1 MQFKHPELLWGL
13 LLLLIPIII
22 HLFQLRRFKKTPF
35 TNVKFL
41 KKVVSESRRSNI
53 LKKWLL
59 LASRLLLLAGLVV
72 AFAQPFLAG
81 KSALTEME
89 TVIYLDDSFSME
101 AKAVDGTL
109 LENAVQSLV
118 KSLPETKKISLFTNK
133 EVFRNATLP
142 EIRNDL
148 LALKT
153 TAEQLRLDE
162 VQLKANT
169 FFSSDTGTDKNLILI
184 SDFQQRFAAQVVDST
199 SHFNTFVV
207 RLAPESTTNV
217 SLDSVFLQN
226 DGENLELTVLLRAS
240 GEMEGIPVSLF
251 NGDQLIAKTA
261 AVFDDTES
269 TRVNFTLPKNEMIK
283 GKLQITDA
291 GLQYDN
297 HLYFSLN
304 KKDNIKVLSI
314 GSENDDYLERIF
326 TKDEFDYKGT
336 TLKSLDY
343 SQLDKQNLIVLNELP
358 SIPTAMTTSLRS
370 FTENGGSLVVVPSTA
385 MDVLSYNTFTRN
397 YFNTAYGYK
406 MNDGRNI
413 TKINFSHP
421 LYQDVFENKV
431 TNFQY
436 PKVSSYF
443 ILKTNA
449 PALLSF
455 QDDQPFLVGTD
466 EVYFFTAP
474 LSNQNSNYKN
484 SPLIVPTF
492 YNMGKSSLRLP
503 ELYSVLGGNA
513 TVDIAAS
520 LTDDRVLKAVKGA
533 YEFIPQQR
541 SYSNRVQLGFDQ
553 NPEED
558 GIYEIKNGENSVQ
571 DISFN
576 YQRKESE
583 LIYASALSG
592 GNMVEMTSIPALFE
606 SIEKDNSINELWK
619 WFVILAL
626 LFMVVELLIQ
636 KYL

>member
-41 KKVVSESRRSNI
+41 KKVVSESRRSNT

-59 LASRLLLLAGLVV
+59 LAARMLLLACLVI

-81 KSALTEME
+81 KTALLEKE
-89 TVIYLDDSFSME
+89 TVIYLDDSFSMQ

-109 LENAVQSLV
+109 FENAVQSLV

-133 EVFRNATLP
+133 EVFRNVTLP

-162 VQLKANT
+162 VRLKANT

-184 SDFQQRFAAQVVDST
+184 SDFQQRFASHALDST
-199 SHFNTFVV
+199 NNFKTFLV
-207 RLAPESTTNV
+207 RLAPESTANV
-217 SLDSVFLQN
+217 SLDSVYLQN
-226 DGENLELTVLLRAS
+226 DGENLELTVLLNTN
-240 GEMEGIPVSLF
+240 GETESTPVSLF
-251 NGDQLIAKTA
+251 NGGQLIAKTA
-261 AVFDDTES
+261 AVFDDTEKTS
-269 TRVNFTLPKNEMIK
+269 INFTLPKNETIK

-314 GSENDDYLERIF
+314 GSESDDYLQRIF
-326 TKDEFDYKGT
+326 TKDEFDYKNT

-343 SQLDKQNLIVLNELP
+343 SQLEEQNLIVLNELP

-370 FTENGGSLVVVPSTA
+370 FTENGGSLVILPSNA
-385 MDVLSYNTFTRN
+385 MDVLSYNTFTGN
-397 YFNTAYGYK
+397 YFSTAYGYK
-406 MNDGRNI
+406 MTDGRNI

-421 LYQDVFENKV
+421 LYQDVFEQKV

-436 PKVSSYF
+436 PNVSSYF
-443 ILKTNA
+443 TLKTNA

-455 QDDQPFLVGTD
+455 QDDQPFLVGAD
-466 EVYFFTAP
+466 DVYFFTAP

-492 YNMGKSSLRLP
+492 YNMGKSSLQLP
-503 ELYSVLGGNA
+503 ELYTVLGRNA
-513 TVDIAAS
+513 TIDIATA
-520 LTDDRVLKAVKGA
+520 LADDRVVKAVKGE

-541 SYSNRVQLGFDQ
+541 SFSNRVQLGFDQ

-558 GIYEIKNGENSVQ
+558 GIYEIKNGDNTIQ

-576 YQRKESE
+576 YQREESE
-583 LIYASALSG
+583 LVYASSIG
-592 GNMVEMTSIPALFE
+592 SDNTVETNSIPALFE

-626 LFMVVELLIQ
+626 LFMVLELLIQ